1 MPNSQTNPAKNNIW
15 KIPLVLPATVII
27 VKKNRTTTLL
37 SDKKSSFL
45 GQTRADEPEPK
56 SLLRVKRHGG
66 WGGGWYGGWDEP
78 WMVDRAYNRHSE
90 QWCRLFNIVA
100 SERQAIQRLHPIHP
114 LVNLP
119 DTNSMRDSH
128 ISSPRTEAFK
138 QSYISILDKYDCRHV
153 PFFEPCKERNGGTFY
168 GYDVSIRQLGWAWGF
183 QFRLSPD
190 HIVDYELYCESL
202 DEEIFTNFEILFTVL
217 QASRRECQGSTPR
230 RWLAQETHLQS
241 DIIRWLRRSLG
252 YI

>member
-1 MPNSQTNPAKNNIW
+1 M
-15 KIPLVLPATVII
+15 LPATVII

-90 QWCRLFNIVA
+90 QW
-100 SERQAIQRLHPIHP
+100 
-114 LVNLP
+114 
-119 DTNSMRDSH
+119 
-128 ISSPRTEAFK
+128 
-138 QSYISILDKYDCRHV
+138 YKYDCRHV

-168 GYDVSIRQLGWAWGF
+168 GYDCFKPADENVRDLHLDDGWHKKLTCKVTSSDDYVVLATSSQGKPVIAGRGSVSK
-183 QFRLSPD
+183 
-190 HIVDYELYCESL
+190 
-202 DEEIFTNFEILFTVL
+202 
-217 QASRRECQGSTPR
+217 
-230 RWLAQETHLQS
+230 
-241 DIIRWLRRSLG
+241 IIRCNDRGKWVTRVDEHTEAEVNDAFCYVVPRTED
-252 YI
+252 